1 MKEQGGRSDVS
12 ENGPWWESPQESS
25 TDYWVAG
32 GIRRDTGATGGDHGE
47 HSQEAGGLTPGV
59 DFGSGCVVGGC
70 WCVHVDVRV
79 PALDVHRGEVANL
92 YWGQC
97 R

>member
-12 ENGPWWESPQESS
+12 ESGPWWESPQESS

-59 DFGSGCVVGGC
+59 DFGSGCVVGGVLVC
-70 WCVHVDVRV
+70 ARGCTCSCPGR
-79 PALDVHRGEVANL
+79 ALRGG
-92 YWGQC
+92 GQPILGPM
-97 R
+97 